1 VVLTLHE
8 VFRSGPVV
16 IATMTAAISTGLAA
30 LSFEVFE
37 QPIRRSRTLSG
48 VRLPT
53 VLVGV
58 GLSALVAVT
67 VVPRILGS
75 DSPPTIAA
83 HVRTA
88 PDTVLPTGQ
97 IPSGLHWN
105 ALTQEE
111 GLDNTFCTPA
121 DTRSCLLHAGSGPR
135 VMLVGDSHSRVLGE
149 ALLDL
154 AKRHDFTLYGSIVGS
169 CSWFPHTT
177 APRHTETENRDCH
190 AARDHLF
197 PDLVRELHID
207 VVVLT
212 QLPRTRLVSD
222 GEPDLPFPQL
232 ASRAVREVTG
242 SVESAGARSVIVR
255 SMLSTIADPLSC
267 LSAAND
273 QSECE
278 RVQSARLRP
287 IDSYYLTAAAEDPD
301 VTTVDVNRVMCPG
314 FPLCAAVLDGL
325 PVWRDGKHFLPSNLV
340 AHDDRIWHLFMRTGF
355 FASTP

>member
-1 VVLTLHE
+1 
-8 VFRSGPVV
+8 
-16 IATMTAAISTGLAA
+16 
-30 LSFEVFE
+30 
-37 QPIRRSRTLSG
+37 
-48 VRLPT
+48 
-53 VLVGV
+53 
-58 GLSALVAVT
+58 
-67 VVPRILGS
+67 
-75 DSPPTIAA
+75 
-83 HVRTA
+83 
-88 PDTVLPTGQ
+88 
-97 IPSGLHWN
+97 
-105 ALTQEE
+105 
-111 GLDNTFCTPA
+111 
-121 DTRSCLLHAGSGPR
+121 
-135 VMLVGDSHSRVLGE
+135 MLVGDSHSRVLGE

-340 AHDDRIWHLFMRTGF
+340 AHDDRIWHQLMRTGF